1 MNFSI
6 GPFIIAE
13 TIRDRKR
20 LPCIALTAGGTMSDM
35 KILKTKKEINAFLD
49 KLRRRGEG
57 VSPEV
62 VRTTERI
69 IARVRR
75 NGDRALRQLTRQFDR
90 HETIRLTPA
99 QIRRHARKVDKK
111 AINALRLSEKRI
123 RAFHRHQLESSW
135 NFTEQGATLG
145 QIIRPLERVGLYVP
159 GGKASYPSSVL
170 MNAIPAQVAGVRE
183 LAITVPVP
191 GGEVNPHVMAAI
203 DLLGIKEVYAV
214 GGAQAVAALAYG
226 TETIRQVDKIVGPG
240 NIFVA
245 TAKRL
250 VFGRVD
256 IDMIAGPSEI
266 LVISDESGVPE
277 FIAADLLSQAEH
289 DELASSVLVTDSP
302 RLAEKVDVELAA
314 QLKRLRRR
322 GIAGKALRA
331 YGAIIVVKNLDAAVD
346 IANRI
351 APEHLEV
358 MTTSPRKLLPE
369 LRNAGAIFL
378 GRWTPEPVGD
388 YAAGPNHTLPTGG
401 TARWASPLGVY
412 DFIKRTSLLEFDRTA
427 FNEIAPYVECVA
439 DVEGLEAH
447 GNAVRVRRPKRK

>member
-1 MNFSI
+1 MAD
-6 GPFIIAE
+6 GKPQ
-13 TIRDRKR
+13 
-20 LPCIALTAGGTMSDM
+20 PCITFTAGGKMSNM
-35 KILKTKKEINAFLD
+35 KTLKTKKETDAFLG

-57 VSPEV
+57 ISPDIIQ
-62 VRTTERI
+62 TTEKI
-69 IARVRR
+69 IDAIRR
-75 NGDRALRQLTRQFDR
+75 RGDQALKQFTKRFDG
-90 HETIRLTPA
+90 HETIRITPA
-99 QIRRHARKVDKK
+99 QVRRHAGK
-111 AINALRLSEKRI
+111 AEKEALQALKLSAKRI
-123 RAFHRHQLESSW
+123 RAFHERQRESSW
-135 NFTEQGATLG
+135 NFNDGGATLG
-145 QIIRPLERVGLYVP
+145 QIIRPLERVGVYVP

-170 MNAIPAQVAGVRE
+170 MNAIPAQVAGVQE
-183 LAITVPVP
+183 IALTVPIP
-191 GGEVNPHVMAAI
+191 KGEVNPYVMAAI
-203 DLLGIKEVYAV
+203 DLLGIKEVYAI

-266 LVISDESGVPE
+266 LVIADQTGVPE

-289 DELASSVLVTDSP
+289 DEFASSVLVTDSV
-302 RLAEKVDVELAA
+302 RLADTVAQELAA
-314 QLKRLRRR
+314 QLKKLSRRD
-322 GIAGKALRA
+322 IARKALRA
-331 YGAIIVVKNLDAAVD
+331 YGAIIVVKDLDEAAE

-358 MTTSPRKLLPE
+358 MTKAPRKLLPQ
-369 LRNAGAIFL
+369 LKNAGAIFL

-412 DFIKRTSLLEFDRTA
+412 DFIKRSSLLEFNRSA
-427 FNEIAPYVECVA
+427 FSQLAPFVEIVA

-447 GNAVRVRRPKRK
+447 GNAVSVRKGKSQ